1 MIKSIRELCWHN
13 RLNLSIIGER
23 FQHNTLVYI
32 QPSSAAAEQVFSL
45 LQISF
50 TKRQQSS
57 SVMMQYELSPF
68 LYDVVKFALINIY
81 HRYEL
86 IFGA

>member
-13 RLNLSIIGER
+13 RLNLSIIGEK

-68 LYDVVKFALINIY
+68 LYDVVKFALIIIF
-81 HRYEL
+81 L
-86 IFGA
+86 IFTIVMN

>member
-13 RLNLSIIGER
+13 RLNLSIIGEK

-57 SVMMQYELSPF
+57 SVMMQLSPF
-68 LYDVVKFALINIY
+68 LYDVVKFALIIIY
-81 HRYEL
+81 L
-86 IFGA
+86 IFTIVIFGA